1 MLSILVSPDTLHP
14 ATRQLAPTPNRTSRP
29 FYLPSRRT
37 MMPTLSPEDH
47 RTPPRVLLA
56 DRDPASRLIY
66 GTTFHDAGYDVG
78 EASDGREALTK
89 ALVRQPSL
97 LVTELQL
104 PLIDGVGLCEILRS
118 DRLTANVPVLVA
130 TSETRF
136 PEVQRIWRAGA
147 DVVLSKP
154 TTPTTLLNEARRLIQ
169 QSHDLRGRTAAARA
183 RFAKQLEKSA
193 LLLARSG
200 DIRARRGRTLTT
212 TTPPV
217 APSELR
223 CPSCYG
229 PLRYEYSHVGGRES
243 PEQWDYFLCA
253 ACGVFHIDA
262 RTNSVIYAMWMAD
275 GS

>member
-1 MLSILVSPDTLHP
+1 
-14 ATRQLAPTPNRTSRP
+14 
-29 FYLPSRRT
+29 
-37 MMPTLSPEDH
+37 MMPTLSPEAH
-47 RTPPRVLLA
+47 RAPPRVLLA
-56 DRDPASRLIY
+56 DSDPASRLIY
-66 GTTFHDAGYDVG
+66 GTTFNDAGYDVV

-97 LVTELQL
+97 VVTELHL
-104 PLIDGVGLCEILRS
+104 PLIGGVGLCEILRG
-118 DRLTANVPVLVA
+118 DRVTANVPILVV
-130 TSETRF
+130 TTETRF
-136 PEVQRIWRAGA
+136 QEVQRVWRAGA

-154 TTPTTLLNEARRLIQ
+154 TTPATLLNEARRLIQ
-169 QSHDLRGRTAAARA
+169 HSHDLRGRTAAARA

-253 ACGVFHIDA
+253 ACGVFQYRQRSRKLRHIRD
-262 RTNSVIYAMWMAD
+262 VD
-275 GS
+275 GRWFKASGHR